1 MYFKGFL
8 HLCMEPSFKILISI
22 NQHLLFLNKRFEGQC
37 EVVNSPLPQNFKT
50 VSKLTL
56 IIFVILTYWNSSL
69 SAFKIFIAK
78 AGCPFRLVN
87 EERRPREEGVHSR
100 GLHQRLPGQ
109 NKGRPGR
116 GQSPT
121 GLGRGPQSR
130 PRNVVEPAEQ
140 SGPGCLGRRSRQ
152 RK

>member
-1 MYFKGFL
+1 MDGTFPQFISKNQEVPFL
-8 HLCMEPSFKILISI
+8 TKCLRDNVKLCKIAHCHNIL
-22 NQHLLFLNKRFEGQC
+22 
-37 EVVNSPLPQNFKT
+37 KT

-109 NKGRPGR
+109 NKGWPGR

-152 RK
+152 GK